1 MQIIW
6 VVSMP
11 IAKAMPIE
19 NVYDDGISVDNNMF
33 KTYEKWIEKIKL
45 NVLL

>member
-1 MQIIW
+1 MGGFYA
-6 VVSMP
+6 

-33 KTYEKWIEKIKL
+33 KTYEKWIEKIKS